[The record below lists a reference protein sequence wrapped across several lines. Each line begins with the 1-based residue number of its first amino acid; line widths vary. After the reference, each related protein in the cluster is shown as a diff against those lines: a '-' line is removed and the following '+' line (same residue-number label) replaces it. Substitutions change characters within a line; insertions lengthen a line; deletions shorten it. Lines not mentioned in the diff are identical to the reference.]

1 LLLAVIGPTVEVSS
15 REERTMS
22 ERTQTTNVEHAPT
35 SRRGFAG
42 WVVAVVA
49 LIAAGLGVG
58 IGYLVSSQTS
68 EVGQSSVSAQEVDRV
83 VAMLDAYEAAWN
95 ANDADA
101 VLDLFT
107 DDYVWADGYTVE
119 ASRSVLRREVA
130 RWADTRAQWEYVGDP
145 AVVRIPLNR
154 EADGTYDVSALW
166 VQSNATTEETYYGIT
181 VYRLAD
187 DDGVLKIRRSAPDGI
202 WFQY

>member
-1 LLLAVIGPTVEVSS
+1 MVEVSS

-22 ERTQTTNVEHAPT
+22 ERTQTTNSVHAPT

-58 IGYLVSSQTS
+58 IGFLVSSQTS
-68 EVGQSSVSAQEVDRV
+68 EVGQSSVSAEEVDRV
-83 VAMLDAYEAAWN
+83 VAVLDAYEAAWN

-107 DDYVWADGYTVE
+107 DDYLYAEGFKLE
-119 ASRSVLRREVA
+119 ASKPALRRDIA
-130 RWADTRAQWEYVGDP
+130 RFARQDITWEWVGEP
-145 AVVRIPLNR
+145 FVVGGSLSGG
-154 EADGTYDVSALW
+154 EYDVSALW
-166 VQSNATTEETYYGIT
+166 KEWTATAEDWPAYGIST
-181 VYRLAD
+181 YQVVD
-187 DDGVLKIRRSAPDGI
+187 EDGVLKIRRAEYNSI